1 MTRAAPVSPMSDGP
15 WTFEHSRQAASKASA
30 AQHAAEKFIKDA
42 AKQFAHA
49 EERYRVALAE
59 EIVRLHNDGVAW
71 SSTSDLGRGARH
83 VAELKR
89 KRDIEHGV
97 LEAAKQAAW
106 RRSADREDTQRFMD
120 WSMRREMA
128 EGYGRSYVPNDTTS
142 VIGGRAA

>member
-1 MTRAAPVSPMSDGP
+1 MSEGP
-15 WTFEHSRQAASKASA
+15 WTFERSREAGRQASA

-59 EIVRLHNDGVAW
+59 EILRLHEQGVAW
-71 SSTSDLGRGARH
+71 SSTSDLARGAKH

-106 RRSADREDTQRFMD
+106 RRSADREDTQRFTD
-120 WSMRREMA
+120 WSMRRELA
-128 EGYGRSYVPNDTTS
+128 EGYGRSPEPAVTTS

>member
-1 MTRAAPVSPMSDGP
+1 MSDGP
-15 WTFEHSRQAASKASA
+15 WSFQQSQDAGRKASA
-30 AQHAAEKFIKDA
+30 AQQAAEKFIKDA

-49 EERYRVALAE
+49 EERYRVSLAE
-59 EIVRLHNDGVAW
+59 EILRLHSDGVAW
-71 SSTSDLGRGARH
+71 SVTSDLARGAKH

-97 LEAAKQAAW
+97 FEAAKQAAW

-128 EGYGRSYVPNDTTS
+128 EGYGRSSEPSATTS